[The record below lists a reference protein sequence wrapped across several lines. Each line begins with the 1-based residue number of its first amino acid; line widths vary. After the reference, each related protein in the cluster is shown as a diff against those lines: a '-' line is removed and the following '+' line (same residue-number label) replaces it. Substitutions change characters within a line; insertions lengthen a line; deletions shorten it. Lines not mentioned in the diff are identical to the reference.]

1 MKKVIIEWQDQ
12 HFRWV
17 KYQTCYH
24 LQGAYRTVKFRARST
39 NKRYRLVDERG
50 NLLDL
55 IHP

>member
-1 MKKVIIEWQDQ
+1 MKKVIIDRQDQ
-12 HFRWV
+12 HFRLV

-24 LQGAYRTVKFRARST
+24 LQGAYRTAKFRARST